1 MDIFFWV
8 ILTITLLLSL
18 ALIIMV
24 LLQPSKGGGITAAFG
39 GIGGTL
45 GSTFGQRRT
54 LEALGKGTTYVAVAI
69 ATLSIIANIFFIP
82 ENSNNGVGP
91 VTQGA
96 QAPNVSTVPGAGDR
110 NLDQQSAPATGGEA
124 TEGGEAAG
132 NTPPATDAP
141 ATEEAP
147 APAEAPA
154 DGE

>member
-1 MDIFFWV
+1 MFWI
-8 ILTITLLLSL
+8 ILTITLVLSL

-54 LEALGKGTTYVAVAI
+54 LEALGKGTTYMAIAI
-69 ATLSIIANIFFIP
+69 ATLCIVANLFFIP
-82 ENSNNGVGP
+82 QTPQRGVGP

-96 QAPNVSTVPGAGDR
+96 SAPNVTTAPAPGGL
-110 NLDQQSAPATGGEA
+110 NLDQQSTPATGG
-124 TEGGEAAG
+124 
-132 NTPPATDAP
+132 DAP
-141 ATEEAP
+141 AGDAAP
-147 APAEAPA
+147 ADAPAQAPAEGPA